1 MSDNNNFGCS
11 VVALVIFWLF
21 AGIFFVIA
29 KSTDSVLLGTWRIV
43 FGVVA
48 IAMGVSAL
56 IDWLILIR
64 NNNHKQNNNKMNKER
79 RARLAEVD
87 DLLMEAVD
95 DITEIV
101 EDEQEAFDN
110 LPEGLQCSSRGEAME
125 EAIDEMNDII
135 SDIENVRERIQDFT
149 GIK

>member
-1 MSDNNNFGCS
+1 
-11 VVALVIFWLF
+11 
-21 AGIFFVIA
+21 
-29 KSTDSVLLGTWRIV
+29 
-43 FGVVA
+43 
-48 IAMGVSAL
+48 
-56 IDWLILIR
+56 
-64 NNNHKQNNNKMNKER
+64 MNKER

-125 EAIDEMNDII
+125 EAIDEMNTLIN
-135 SDIENVRERIQDFT
+135 DIENVRERIQEFT
-149 GIK
+149 GG

>member
-1 MSDNNNFGCS
+1 
-11 VVALVIFWLF
+11 
-21 AGIFFVIA
+21 
-29 KSTDSVLLGTWRIV
+29 
-43 FGVVA
+43 
-48 IAMGVSAL
+48 
-56 IDWLILIR
+56 
-64 NNNHKQNNNKMNKER
+64 MNKER

-135 SDIENVRERIQDFT
+135 SDVENVRERIQDFT

>member
-1 MSDNNNFGCS
+1 
-11 VVALVIFWLF
+11 
-21 AGIFFVIA
+21 
-29 KSTDSVLLGTWRIV
+29 
-43 FGVVA
+43 
-48 IAMGVSAL
+48 
-56 IDWLILIR
+56 
-64 NNNHKQNNNKMNKER
+64 MNKER

-125 EAIDEMNDII
+125 EAIDEMNSII
-135 SDIENVRERIQDFT
+135 NDIENVRERIQDFT
-149 GIK
+149 GG

>member
-1 MSDNNNFGCS
+1 
-11 VVALVIFWLF
+11 
-21 AGIFFVIA
+21 
-29 KSTDSVLLGTWRIV
+29 
-43 FGVVA
+43 
-48 IAMGVSAL
+48 
-56 IDWLILIR
+56 
-64 NNNHKQNNNKMNKER
+64 MNKER

-125 EAIDEMNDII
+125 EAIDEMNSII
-135 SDIENVRERIQDFT
+135 NDIENVRERIQEFT
-149 GIK
+149 GG